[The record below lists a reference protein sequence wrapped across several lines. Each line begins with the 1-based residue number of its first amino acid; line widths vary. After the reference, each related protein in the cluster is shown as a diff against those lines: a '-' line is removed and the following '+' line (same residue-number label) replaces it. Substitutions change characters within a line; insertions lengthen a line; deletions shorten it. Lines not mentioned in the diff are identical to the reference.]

1 MISRVLALFL
11 AQLGWCF
18 FAGHALALEAAGSVE
33 PFPTQEP
40 LSSRFTVMAGAV
52 PVPVYLA
59 RIGAL
64 SPELR
69 RYERLPIETS
79 TDLTSFASFD
89 VAGPTRITV
98 TCPETISSVKL
109 LPSSSGITPQ
119 ISGNKITLT
128 VSVPGQL
135 TLEVN
140 GNWIS
145 ALHLF
150 ANPPEV
156 NIPRPGDPNVLYFG
170 PGVHVVEGIKV
181 ASGQTVYLAPGAV
194 VYGQPS
200 VENPHRAIFSLEGTN
215 ITLRGR
221 GIIDASRCPRGTR
234 SIIWITGTNVQV
246 EGVVLRDSG
255 GFNMPVRR
263 SQQVKISNVK
273 IFGWRANSDG
283 IDICNSHHVEVS
295 DSFLRTY
302 DDLIVLKTDKDQG
315 DEADIDVHHCVLWN
329 EFAHALSL
337 GAELREPIARVR
349 FSDCDIIHDKG
360 REWLLRV
367 FNCDSAWVKDVVF
380 DDIRIEEARRLMSVW
395 IGRAIWSREAERG
408 HDENVSFQNITS
420 VAPDLPGP
428 WADLVGF
435 DATHLVDQV
444 QFRHVQVANQPL
456 NWSEVRENGF
466 VRNVQILP

>member
-1 MISRVLALFL
+1 MTTRVLALWL
-11 AQLGWCF
+11 MHLGGGF
-18 FAGHALALEAAGSVE
+18 FAGHALAAEAAVPVGPIPAE
-33 PFPTQEP
+33 EP
-40 LSSRFTVMAGAV
+40 LSTRFAVRAGPV
-52 PVPVYLA
+52 NVPVYLA
-59 RIGAL
+59 RVGAL
-64 SPELR
+64 SPEER
-69 RYERLPIETS
+69 RHEGLPVESS
-79 TDLTSFASFD
+79 TDLTSFASLD
-89 VAGPTRITV
+89 VAGPTEITV
-98 TCPETISSVKL
+98 TCPDNVSSVKL

-119 ISGNKITLT
+119 ISGNKVTLT
-128 VSVPGQL
+128 VSTPGQL

-145 ALHLF
+145 SLHLF
-150 ANPPEV
+150 ANPPEA
-156 NIPRPGDPNVLYFG
+156 NIPRPDDPNVLYYG

-181 ASGQTVYLAPGAV
+181 TSGQTVYLAPGAV

-200 VENPHRAIFSLEGTN
+200 VDNPHRAIFSLEGTN
-215 ITLRGR
+215 IALRGR

-234 SIIWITGTNVQV
+234 SNIWITGTNVQV
-246 EGVVLRDSG
+246 EGVILRDAG
-255 GFNMPVRR
+255 GFNIPVRR
-263 SQQVKISNVK
+263 SAQVKISNVK
-273 IFGWRANSDG
+273 IFGWRGNSDG

-302 DDLIVLKTDKDQG
+302 DDLIVLKTDKNQG

-337 GAELREPIARVR
+337 GAELREPVARVR

-367 FNCDSAWVKDVVF
+367 YNCDSAWVKEVTF

-395 IGRAIWSREAERG
+395 IGRAVWSKEEERG
-408 HDENVSFQNITS
+408 HDENVSFRTITS
-420 VAPDLPGP
+420 VTPELPGP

-444 QFRHVQVANQPL
+444 QFQHVRVGHQPL
-456 NWSEVRENGF
+456 TGSDVRENGF
-466 VRNVQILP
+466 VRNVQVLP